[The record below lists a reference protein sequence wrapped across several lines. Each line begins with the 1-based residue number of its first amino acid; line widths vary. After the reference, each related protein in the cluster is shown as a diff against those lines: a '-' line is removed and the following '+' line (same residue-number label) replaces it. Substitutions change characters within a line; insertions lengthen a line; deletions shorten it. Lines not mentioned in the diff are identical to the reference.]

1 MPSLMN
7 VSEKEFDQLSMAFC
21 QRAVKQEAFGNLLE
35 LTQNDKKKLRK
46 THPTS
51 LHELKVKVKNLLIEK
66 SKQHNIDQEKD
77 LFDPAYTIS
86 DPELSKAAQLG
97 KHALRDPKTMMLL
110 WKKFENQNKIALF
123 LGVNR
128 SSVNRRCKEYG
139 LH

>member
-1 MPSLMN
+1 MSLT
-7 VSEKEFDQLSMAFC
+7 EKEFDQLSVSFC
-21 QRAVKQEAFGNLLE
+21 KRAIKQEAFGNLLE
-35 LTQNDKKKLRK
+35 LTQHDKKKLREA
-46 THPTS
+46 HPTS
-51 LHELKVKVKNLLIEK
+51 MHELKVKVKKLLIEK
-66 SKQHNIDQEKD
+66 SKRHRIDQEKD

-86 DPELSKAAQLG
+86 DPELAKAAQLG
-97 KHALRDPKTMMLL
+97 RHALRDPKTMMLL